1 MPARLITL
9 QSETTMDWK
18 TGEFWVFISFLMFMG
33 LLAYMKVPAMLGK
46 TLDDRADAI
55 RKELDEARRLRQEAQ
70 DLLADY
76 QRKQRQA
83 EDEAKAIV
91 EQAHREAMSLKTESE
106 RALKEQI
113 ERRGRIAEEK
123 IARAEQQAIAEVRSA
138 AVELATATAEQVL
151 KQRAQGDVGQSLVD
165 QAIRDLK
172 GRIN

>member
-1 MPARLITL
+1 ML
-9 QSETTMDWK
+9 K
-18 TGEFWVFISFLMFMG
+18 TAEFWVFISFLVFMG

-46 TLDDRADAI
+46 ALDDRADGI

-83 EDEAKAIV
+83 ETEAKAIV
-91 EQAHREAMSLKTESE
+91 DQAQREAEALKVEAARS
-106 RALKEQI
+106 LKEQI

-123 IARAEQQAIAEVRSA
+123 IARAEQQAIAEVRTA
-138 AVELATATAEQVL
+138 AVDLATATAEQVL
-151 KQRAQGDVGQSLVD
+151 QQRAQGELGQNLVD

-172 GRIN
+172 VRMN

>member
-1 MPARLITL
+1 
-9 QSETTMDWK
+9 MDWK
-18 TGEFWVFISFLMFMG
+18 TGEFWVFIAFLLFMG
-33 LLAYMKVPAMLGK
+33 LLTYMKVPALLAK
-46 TLDDRADAI
+46 TLDDRADSI
-55 RKELDEARRLRQEAQ
+55 KKELDEARQLRQEAQ

-91 EQAHREAMSLKTESE
+91 EQAQREAMSLKAESE

-151 KQRAQGDVGQSLVD
+151 KQRAQGDLGQSLVD
-165 QAIRDLK
+165 HAIRELK